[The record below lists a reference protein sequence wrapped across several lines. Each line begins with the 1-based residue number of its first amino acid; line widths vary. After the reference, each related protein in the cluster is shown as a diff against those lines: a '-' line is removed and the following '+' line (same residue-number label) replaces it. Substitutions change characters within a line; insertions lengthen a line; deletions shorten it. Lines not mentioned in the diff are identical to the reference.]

1 MLFLLEFMSPSPV
14 GQYKMKAENRK
25 RCLPNN
31 NHSAEHLIPQSA
43 VRSPEPTLPPRADPW
58 DTTQSAIDHRVWTP
72 GKSEQRFLVTWI
84 HFLVSDNPA
93 WDRSEKDRP
102 LRLLAVC
109 DDLETRRSHLD
120 DVIVSCCVS
129 IVNPRTCFLR
139 SDMTHLLI
147 KLDYRHMYVIHCWEK
162 KKKEKPLIR
171 SKARFAKLNIVL
183 VLYGAKQPLFWG
195 TNTS

>member
-14 GQYKMKAENRK
+14 GQYKLKVENRK

-31 NHSAEHLIPQSA
+31 NHWAEHSIPQSA
-43 VRSPEPTLPPRADPW
+43 VRSPEPTLPPHADPW
-58 DTTQSAIDHRVWTP
+58 DTTQLAIDHRVWTP
-72 GKSEQRFLVTWI
+72 GKSEQRSLVTRI
-84 HFLVSDNPA
+84 HFLVSNNPA
-93 WDRSEKDRP
+93 WDRSGKDKP
-102 LRLLAVC
+102 LRVLAVC

-129 IVNPRTCFLR
+129 IVNPRTRFLR

-147 KLDYRHMYVIHCWEK
+147 KLDYRHMYVIHCWG
-162 KKKEKPLIR
+162 KKEKPFNKEQ
-171 SKARFAKLNIVL
+171 SPFCKVK
-183 VLYGAKQPLFWG
+183 YCPCPLWYKTTFFFG